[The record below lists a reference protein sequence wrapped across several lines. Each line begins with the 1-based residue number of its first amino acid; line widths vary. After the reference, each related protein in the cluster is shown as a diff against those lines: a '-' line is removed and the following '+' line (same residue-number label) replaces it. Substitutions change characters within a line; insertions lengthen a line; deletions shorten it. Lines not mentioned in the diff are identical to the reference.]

1 MHYLITGANG
11 QLGQEVVNELKKSH
25 ASYAAFDSS
34 EMDILDQ
41 ERIDE
46 VFQKEK
52 PTVVFHCAAYTA
64 VDQAEEKTD
73 LNWAVNVEGTKNIA
87 LACKK
92 YDATMVF
99 ISTDYVFDGTN
110 PNMYKET
117 DETNPQNEYGKA
129 KREGEKLVQSILKQY
144 YIVRTSW
151 VFGQFGNNFVFTME
165 KLAKD
170 RPELTIIS
178 DQIGRPTWTKTLADF
193 MIHLATEKPAYGL
206 YHLSNEGSCSWF
218 EFAQEILEEK
228 EVNVRPILSEDYPQK
243 AKRPKHSI
251 LDLNKAKA
259 TGFDIPDWKT
269 ALNLFYEQIGR

>member
-52 PTVVFHCAAYTA
+52 PIVVFHCAAYTA

-92 YDATMVF
+92 HNATMVF

-165 KLAKD
+165 KLADEKS
-170 RPELTIIS
+170 ELNVVS
-178 DQIGRPTWTKTLADF
+178 DQIGRPTWTKTLAEF
-193 MIHLATEKPAYGL
+193 MIHLTKEKPEYGI
-206 YHLSNEGSCSWF
+206 YHLANDESCSWF
-218 EFAQEILEEK
+218 EFAEEILK
-228 EVNVRPILSEDYPQK
+228 DKDILVRPILSKDYPQK
-243 AKRPKHSI
+243 ATRPKHSV
-251 LDLNKAKA
+251 LDLSKAKA
-259 TGFDIPDWKT
+259 TGFDILDWKT
-269 ALNLFYEQIGR
+269 ALKQFNQSLD